1 MSETADIVIIGSGI
15 VGSSVAYHLAEQG
28 CTNVLVIEREAHQGK
43 GSTGKSMGGVRA
55 QFSTPVN
62 IQMSRYSIDF
72 FSRFDEVIGHPA
84 DYRAHGYL
92 FCATSEAH
100 LEYLKNNRA
109 RQLALG
115 VKNVEL
121 VSREEIANFVP
132 QMRVD
137 DIIGGT
143 FCPTDGFVDPHS
155 VMMGFMLNARERGVR
170 LWLDTQVTGIKVEPY
185 AGSVNAG
192 SAGILP
198 AAVSQTSPRD
208 KTGPANTGN
217 AGVSPADVTLPLSAK
232 SSDPSRYALNAG
244 ETPPVPVRRQIVGVM
259 TSRGFVSTP
268 IVVNAAGPWAA
279 EVARLA
285 GAELPVE
292 PLRRQLVPTEPFDGL
307 PKRFPMVI
315 DMSTGFHFR
324 REGKGILLA
333 WNDPEETP
341 GFKTEFDPG
350 FVEKILTRA
359 ADRVPRL
366 AEAEVNPRRAW
377 AGLYEMTPDHHAIIG
392 AAPDVAGLYFVNGFS
407 GHGVMHSPAS
417 GRIISD
423 LILHGKS
430 DLIDT
435 AQLNVDRFASGRL
448 LEETAVL

>member
-1 MSETADIVIIGSGI
+1 MTETADVVIIGSGI

-72 FSRFDEVIGHPA
+72 FSRFDEVVGHPA

-92 FCATSEAH
+92 FCATNDRH
-100 LEYLKNNRA
+100 LAYLKANRE
-109 RQLALG
+109 RQIALG
-115 VKNVEL
+115 VENVEL
-121 VSREEIANFVP
+121 VSREDIAKFVP
-132 QMRVD
+132 QLRVD

-155 VMMGFMLNARERGVR
+155 VMMGFMLRARERGAR
-170 LWLDTQVTGIKVEPY
+170 LWLDTQVTGIEVEP
-185 AGSVNAG
+185 A
-192 SAGILP
+192 
-198 AAVSQTSPRD
+198 T
-208 KTGPANTGN
+208 
-217 AGVSPADVTLPLSAK
+217 
-232 SSDPSRYALNAG
+232 
-244 ETPPVPVRRQIVGVM
+244 RRVVGVV
-259 TSRGFVSTP
+259 TTRGVVSTP

-279 EVARLA
+279 QVAQLA

-341 GFKTEFDPG
+341 GFKTDFDPG

-359 ADRVPRL
+359 ADRVPSL
-366 AEAEVNPRRAW
+366 IEAEVNPRRAW

-392 AAPDVAGLYFVNGFS
+392 PAPDVAGLYFVNGFS

-417 GRIISD
+417 GRITAD
-423 LILHGKS
+423 LILQGHS
-430 DLIDT
+430 ELIDAT
-435 AQLNVDRFASGRL
+435 QLNVERFASGQL